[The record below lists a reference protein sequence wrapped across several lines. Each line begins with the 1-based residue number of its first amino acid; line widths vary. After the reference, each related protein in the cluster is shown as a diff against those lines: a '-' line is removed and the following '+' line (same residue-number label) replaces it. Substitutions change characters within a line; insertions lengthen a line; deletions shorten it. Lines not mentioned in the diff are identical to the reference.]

1 MSTALTIAAALSAL
15 SLIVLGVLAVV
26 WIREYRTV
34 GTSLVLGLTV
44 FILVLLVENAVA
56 LGFYVTMN
64 TLYVDDPVVRQ
75 IIAVTR
81 GLQLVALL
89 LFAYVSLD

>member
-15 SLIVLGVLAVV
+15 SLVVLGVLAYV
-26 WIREYRTV
+26 WIQEYRSVRTP
-34 GTSLVLGLTV
+34 LVLGLTV
-44 FILVLLVENAVA
+44 FILVLMVENAVA
-56 LGFYVTMN
+56 LAFYFTMN

-81 GLQLVALL
+81 ALQLVALL
-89 LFAYVSLD
+89 IFAYVSLE